1 MTGDRRKEKGSLA
14 LEALL
19 TLPLMI
25 LCLVLLIQV
34 AQHMKQDLVIK
45 NRQSDSEKPVMTL
58 QPAEWIR
65 QTDLLL
71 DWGRGLSSLL
81 PWWS

>member
-1 MTGDRRKEKGSLA
+1 MTGRRRKEQGSLA

-34 AQHMKQDLVIK
+34 GQRMHQGLVIK
-45 NRQSDSEKPVMTL
+45 NVQRESEKQTMTT
-58 QPAEWIR
+58 QPADWIR

-71 DWGRGLSSLL
+71 DLGRGLSSLL

>member
-1 MTGDRRKEKGSLA
+1 MTGGRRKERGSLA

-25 LCLVLLIQV
+25 LCLVLFIQIG
-34 AQHMKQDLVIK
+34 QQMHQDLVIK
-45 NRQSDSEKPVMTL
+45 NIQRDSEQQTATP
-58 QPAEWIR
+58 QPADWIR

>member
-1 MTGDRRKEKGSLA
+1 MTGRRRKEQGSLA

-25 LCLVLLIQV
+25 LCMVLLIQV
-34 AQHMKQDLVIK
+34 GQRMQQGLVIK
-45 NRQSDSEKPVMTL
+45 NVQRESEKQMLTT
-58 QPAEWIR
+58 QPADWIR

-71 DWGRGLSSLL
+71 DLGRGLSSLL
-81 PWWS
+81 PGWS